1 MFVQILTK
9 CLELFPEL
17 FKSNQNQLTA
27 GSGNGQSLAIT
38 EEKSAPDWAVRQ
50 EGEEEGEKVVKEVV
64 GEVGERKG
72 GETEVPSRPDQSL
85 AVARSPSDL
94 KAEKLNY
101 EAIQEELSGHS
112 VRAKVLLMQA
122 LRWVTRSSSVA
133 SIIWRYISVSDKV

>member
-1 MFVQILTK
+1 M
-9 CLELFPEL
+9 ELFPEL
-17 FKSNQNQLTA
+17 FQSNQLTD
-27 GSGNGQSLAIT
+27 NVGQSLAIT

-50 EGEEEGEKVVKEVV
+50 EGEEEGEVKEVV
-64 GEVGERKG
+64 GEVGERKV
-72 GETEVPSRPDQSL
+72 GETEAPSRPDQSL

-122 LRWVTRSSSVA
+122 LRWVNTEKLSGLDNLEIYF
-133 SIIWRYISVSDKV
+133 SI

>member
-1 MFVQILTK
+1 MLFVQILTK

-27 GSGNGQSLAIT
+27 GSGIGQSLAIT

-50 EGEEEGEKVVKEVV
+50 EGEEGKVVKEVV
-64 GEVGERKG
+64 REVGERKG
-72 GETEVPSRPDQSL
+72 GETEAPSRPDQSL

-122 LRWVTRSSSVA
+122 LRWVTWSSYLA
-133 SIIWRYISVSDKV
+133 SIIWRYISVSDQV